1 MSRVYRYTV
10 VFIVYLVSAVIHLVS
25 SAIFAPD
32 MGLYEEVAN
41 SGSTLPGAE
50 WAQLYYEVGSMWV
63 PMIAVGGITLWL
75 LYMEYRRIVATRQ
88 VRPP

>member
-1 MSRVYRYTV
+1 MSRVYRFTV
-10 VFIVYLVSAVIHLVS
+10 VFIVYLFSAVTHLTA
-25 SAIFAPD
+25 SAILSPD
-32 MGLYEEVAN
+32 QALYQNFAN
-41 SGSTLPGAE
+41 SGSTLPGGE

-75 LYMEYRRIVATRQ
+75 LYMEYRKISATQQ